1 MLGIG
6 TAAGLVASFSAAQ
19 KAALSKHDTTPA
31 QLYPVISGVWTS
43 SFALG
48 NFLGPSIG
56 GLLYEFVGFR
66 YTTFVFQS
74 AGALLLLLDL
84 YKVHRMRKL
93 NVVLKKVRLNKIDL
107 YERL

>member
-1 MLGIG
+1 M
-6 TAAGLVASFSAAQ
+6 ASFSGAQ
-19 KAALSKHDTTPA
+19 KAALAKSDTTPA

-56 GLLYEFVGFR
+56 GVLYEAVGFR
-66 YTTFVFQS
+66 YTSLTFQL
-74 AGALLLLLDL
+74 AGALLLLTDL
-84 YKVHRMRKL
+84 YKVRRMNRAGSQEDL
-93 NVVLKKVRLNKIDL
+93 VLKKAQANKIDL